1 MQNEDSECTIHFGE
15 LLPNA
20 SGKQTPILRFKFYTM
35 ARPDVVEI
43 GNISVVQQTK
53 RWATVSFKASDIT
66 LESGTYLYKVWNI
79 DDVPQEKNVL
89 RSGLA
94 YVTDTLNGSADTLK
108 TSDYTF
114 YYEG

>member
-1 MQNEDSECTIHFGE
+1 MHNEANECTIHFGE

-20 SGKQTPILRFKFYTM
+20 SGKQTPVLRFKFYTM

-66 LESGTYLYKVWNI
+66 LDSGTYLYKVWNI
-79 DDVPQEKNVL
+79 DDDPIERYLL

-94 YVTDTLNGSADTLK
+94 YVTDTLNGSADTLN
-108 TSDYTF
+108 TSVYTF
-114 YYEG
+114 YEG